1 MYMYMFYQSKK
12 VSLVILAVTAMVC
25 SRVMFATF
33 NDPEGPNL
41 LIVTVMAGIVYF
53 LSLSVYAF
61 NLPITALKRS
71 LLAIL
76 IQVLIASLVSFL
88 GQ

>member
-1 MYMYMFYQSKK
+1 MYFKSKT

-41 LIVTVMAGIVYF
+41 LIVTVMAGILYF

-61 NLPITALKRS
+61 NLPITALKR
-71 LLAIL
+71 LFLAVV
-76 IQVLIASLVSFL
+76 IQVLIATLVSFL